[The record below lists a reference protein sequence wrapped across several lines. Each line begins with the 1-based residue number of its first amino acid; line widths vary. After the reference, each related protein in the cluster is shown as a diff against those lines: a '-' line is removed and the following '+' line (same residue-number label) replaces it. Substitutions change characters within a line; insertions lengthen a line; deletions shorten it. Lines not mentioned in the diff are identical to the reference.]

1 VPQDASSAADALR
14 VADQRMYEYKQ
25 ARSSASRQSTDV
37 LLKVISE
44 HSPDLREHT
53 GVVAQL
59 ATMTAERLGLP
70 EHEVKRIEMAAQLH
84 DIGKVAIPETIL
96 GKPGP
101 LDEEEWEFMRRH
113 TEIGERIVMA
123 APSLAHSADLVR
135 SSHERYDGRGYPDR
149 LAGEDIPFGATIIAV
164 CDAFHA
170 MTSARPYS
178 VPLSVIDA
186 LAEVRRCSGSQ
197 FDPRVVPAFCA
208 VVDELETASLQAA

>member
-1 VPQDASSAADALR
+1 
-14 VADQRMYEYKQ
+14 
-25 ARSSASRQSTDV
+25 
-37 LLKVISE
+37 
-44 HSPDLREHT
+44 
-53 GVVAQL
+53 VAQL

-123 APSLAHSADLVR
+123 APSLAHAADLVR
-135 SSHERYDGRGYPDR
+135 SSHERYDGRGYPDQ
-149 LAGEDIPFGATIIAV
+149 LAGEDIPIGATIIAV

-178 VPLSVIDA
+178 DRVAVIDA
-186 LAEVRRCSGSQ
+186 IAELRRCAGSQ
-197 FDPRVVPAFCA
+197 FDPRVVPAFCT
-208 VVDELETASLQAA
+208 VVEQLEAAPLQAA